1 MDSLLA
7 ILGSSQAVA
16 GLGRSITD
24 CQPQGFKQ
32 ICLKHL
38 FVERKTLSILT
49 APSPGNEQGFQRSI
63 PA

>member
-7 ILGSSQAVA
+7 ILGSSQAAA
-16 GLGRSITD
+16 GLGRSLAD

-38 FVERKTLSILT
+38 FVERKTPGILA
-49 APSPGNEQGFQRSI
+49 APSPGNKQGFQRSI